1 MPNSDHTDRN
11 DRRLTIFTKA
21 NFLGSWTVAIA
32 IAVALCLMP
41 SVAFADTKRVE
52 YNYKKPQPIDVLASV
67 DSASCHS
74 ILTDAKVTKQP
85 KNGRLTIK
93 SVMWKADRGQCK
105 GRNIKIFGIIYQPKR
120 GFRGKDEASISYRAP
135 PRRYHGQLET
145 IKRSNK
151 YIITVK

>member
-1 MPNSDHTDRN
+1 MPNSDHTHRN

-32 IAVALCLMP
+32 VAVAFCFLP
-41 SVAFADTKRVE
+41 SVTVADTKRVE
-52 YNYKKPQPIDVLASV
+52 YNYKKPEPID
-67 DSASCHS
+67 
-74 ILTDAKVTKQP
+74 
-85 KNGRLTIK
+85 GRLTIK

>member
-1 MPNSDHTDRN
+1 MPNSDDTHRN

-21 NFLGSWTVAIA
+21 NFLGSWTGA
-32 IAVALCLMP
+32 IAVAVGLCFLP

-52 YNYKKPQPIDVLASV
+52 YNYKKPEPIDVLASV

-93 SVMWKADRGQCK
+93 SIMWKADRGQCK
-105 GRNIKIFGIIYQPKR
+105 GRKIKIFGIIYQPKR

>member
-1 MPNSDHTDRN
+1 MPNSDHTHRN
-11 DRRLTIFTKA
+11 VKRLMFLRRTDFHV
-21 NFLGSWTVAIA
+21 GWPGAIA
-32 IAVALCLMP
+32 VAVALCLMP
-41 SVAFADTKRVE
+41 SVAVADTKRVE
-52 YNYKKPQPIDVLASV
+52 FNYKKPEPIDVLASV

-85 KNGRLTIK
+85 ENGRLTIK
-93 SVMWKADRGQCK
+93 SIMWTADRGQCK
-105 GRNIKIFGIIYQPKR
+105 GRKIKIFGIIYQPKR

>member
-1 MPNSDHTDRN
+1 MPNSDHTHRN
-11 DRRLTIFTKA
+11 DRRLTILKRTDFHDRWP
-21 NFLGSWTVAIA
+21 GAIA

-93 SVMWKADRGQCK
+93 SIMWKADRGQCK